1 MPPHTSN
8 AEPLRVGLVNDHLGW
23 AGATLH
29 GVSRYFLNVVPHLE
43 PLGVAPLIIILR
55 SRDELARPF
64 EERGLPIR
72 FLGYR
77 RLDPRALFAL
87 WRAVRRERLEVLHA
101 QGYASTTLAR
111 ILKPLTGVGVVIH
124 SHDADDRYPGWF
136 VLLDRMLAG
145 REDAALANSLD
156 SLQFFEERRKVPA
169 GSTELLYNGL
179 DLDALNR
186 APDQEVAALRR
197 EIDLPAEAE
206 VVLTMTRFRPEKGN
220 TVLVRAVPALVER
233 RPRAV
238 VVFAGDGPE
247 LDECR
252 RLAADLGV
260 ETAVRFLGFRD
271 DVPRLLSLASVAVV
285 PSLREGTCYALLESL
300 AMEVPTVAS
309 RVGGPAEILED
320 GVNGRLTAPGDAG
333 ALAGA
338 LADLLDDPVTA
349 RRLAETGRR
358 RAGDFDVGHHVR
370 RLDAIYRRVARRAS
384 SGEAAV
390 R

>member
-1 MPPHTSN
+1 
-8 AEPLRVGLVNDHLGW
+8 VNDHLGW

-43 PLGVAPLIIILR
+43 PLGVAPVIIILR
-55 SRDELARPF
+55 ARDELARPF
-64 EERGLPIR
+64 EEQGLSVR

-87 WRAVRRERLEVLHA
+87 WRAVRREKLDVLHA

-111 ILKPLTGVGVVIH
+111 MLKLLTGVGVVIH

-136 VLLDRMLAG
+136 VLPDRLLAG
-145 REDAALANSLD
+145 TEDAALANSLD
-156 SLQFFEERRKVPA
+156 SLEFFEERRKVPA

-179 DLDALNR
+179 DLEALR
-186 APDQEVAALRR
+186 HATGPEVAALRK
-197 EIDLPAEAE
+197 ELDLPAEAE

-220 TVLVRAVPALVER
+220 TVLVRAVPALVAR
-233 RPRAV
+233 RPQAV
-238 VVFAGDGPE
+238 VLFAGDGPE
-247 LDECR
+247 LGECR

-260 ETAVRFLGFRD
+260 ETAVRFLGFRN

-320 GVNGRLTAPGDAG
+320 GLNGRLTPPGDAA

-370 RLDAIYRRVARRAS
+370 RLETIYRRVTRRGS
-384 SGEAAV
+384 REAAA